1 MGALAQEEG
10 LDRDKRL
17 GEGEVKVQGRESEV
31 ELAWG
36 EYNIHHN
43 NCDVMCYH
51 DGLIHSEQRRP
62 RQRDK
67 DKDKLHNTTQG
78 PAAPNKGKPLS
89 LSFIV

>member
-1 MGALAQEEG
+1 MAALAQEEG

-17 GEGEVKVQGRESEV
+17 GEGEVKVQGKESEV

-36 EYNIHHN
+36 EYNIRHN

-78 PAAPNKGKPLS
+78 PAAPSKGKPLS
-89 LSFIV
+89 LSSIV